1 MIILFFRRAIED
13 FRNNR
18 LLNVVT
24 LLTIS
29 LSILIASAFILF
41 FINTSEIMN
50 LWKKGLRVMAYLE
63 ADVPSAE
70 LSKLKQHIEA
80 MDGVESLR
88 FISKEDALNQLK
100 AQMQRQA
107 SLFENLDKN
116 PLPDGFE
123 IRINPADQRWE
134 KVEFLANQ
142 IESLDAVEEVE
153 YGQKWFGHLPQL
165 FELFTLT
172 GYAMCAIFVM
182 AAVFIMAN
190 TIRLVIYSRREEIE
204 IMRLV
209 GAAERFIKV
218 PFYIQGLLQGALG
231 AGIGLII
238 LFVVF
243 WFMAS
248 NLEQGF
254 FSGLFNIRF
263 FSPLISGAIFF
274 TSVLSGWLGS
284 YISLKQYLKAQ

>member
-1 MIILFFRRAIED
+1 MLILFFRRAVED

-18 LLNVVT
+18 LLNIVT

-50 LWKKGLRVMAYLE
+50 FWKKGLRIMAYLK
-63 ADVPSAE
+63 ADVPRSE
-70 LSKLKQHIEA
+70 LSNIKQQIQA

-107 SLFENLDKN
+107 SLFDNLDKN

-123 IRINPADQRWE
+123 IEISPANQSWE
-134 KVEFLANQ
+134 KIEALAAQ

-153 YGQKWFGHLPQL
+153 YGQKWFGHFTQL
-165 FELFTLT
+165 FELFTIT

-190 TIRLVIYSRREEIE
+190 TIRLVIYSRRDEIE

-209 GAAERFIKV
+209 GAAERFIKI
-218 PFYIQGLLQGALG
+218 PFYIQGALQGALG
-231 AGIGLII
+231 AGIGLIV
-238 LFVVF
+238 LFAVF
-243 WFMAS
+243 VFLVS
-248 NLEQGF
+248 NIKQGF
-254 FSGLFNIRF
+254 FSGFFNIRF
-263 FSPLISGAIFF
+263 LSPLIAGAILL
-274 TSVLSGWLGS
+274 TSALAGWLGS
-284 YISLKQYLKAQ
+284 YISLKQYLKV

>member
-1 MIILFFRRAIED
+1 MLILFFRRAIED

-18 LLNVVT
+18 LLNIVT

-50 LWKKGLRVMAYLE
+50 FWKKGLRIMAYLK
-63 ADVPSAE
+63 ADVPRSE
-70 LSKLKQHIEA
+70 LSNIKQQIQA

-107 SLFENLDKN
+107 SLFDNLAKN

-123 IRINPADQRWE
+123 IEINTANQSWE
-134 KVEFLANQ
+134 KIESLAAQ

-153 YGQKWFGHLPQL
+153 YGQKWFGHFAQL
-165 FELFTLT
+165 FELFTIT
-172 GYAMCAIFVM
+172 GYAMCTIFVM

-190 TIRLVIYSRREEIE
+190 TIRLVIYSRRDEIE

-209 GAAERFIKV
+209 GAAERFIKI

-231 AGIGLII
+231 AGIGLIV
-238 LFVVF
+238 LFAVF
-243 WFMAS
+243 WFLAS
-248 NLEQGF
+248 NIEQGF
-254 FSGLFNIRF
+254 FSGFFNIRF
-263 FSPLISGAIFF
+263 LSPLIAGAILL
-274 TSVLSGWLGS
+274 TSALAGWLGS
-284 YISLKQYLKAQ
+284 YISLKQYLKV

>member
-1 MIILFFRRAIED
+1 MLILFFRRAVED

-18 LLNVVT
+18 LLNIVT

-50 LWKKGLRVMAYLE
+50 FWKKGLRIMAYLK
-63 ADVPSAE
+63 ADVPRSE
-70 LSKLKQHIEA
+70 LSNIKQQIQA

-107 SLFENLDKN
+107 SLFDNLDKN

-123 IRINPADQRWE
+123 IEISP
-134 KVEFLANQ
+134 ANQ
-142 IESLDAVEEVE
+142 SREKIEALAARIESLDAVEEVE
-153 YGQKWFGHLPQL
+153 YGQKWFGHFTQL
-165 FELFTLT
+165 FELFTIT
-172 GYAMCAIFVM
+172 GYAMCTIFVM

-190 TIRLVIYSRREEIE
+190 TIRLVIYSRRDEIE

-209 GAAERFIKV
+209 GAAERFIKI
-218 PFYIQGLLQGALG
+218 PFYIQGALQGALG
-231 AGIGLII
+231 AGIGLIV
-238 LFVVF
+238 LFAVF
-243 WFMAS
+243 VFLVS
-248 NLEQGF
+248 NIKQGF
-254 FSGLFNIRF
+254 FSGFFNIRF
-263 FSPLISGAIFF
+263 LSPLIAGAILL
-274 TSVLSGWLGS
+274 TSALAGWLGS
-284 YISLKQYLKAQ
+284 YISLKQYLKV